1 MSLHNSLSSMQTTR
15 LMKMN
20 ALPSTED
27 LRYML
32 TTAKESKKVVEL
44 PFKYSNGLS
53 FVIKVVPPQAQF
65 GPKWSFC
72 RGEDG
77 SAAVWTR
84 ESADVMMI
92 QNKMKID
99 AISTIGGTGGQTESS
114 PANKIFRPTVT
125 GNNIPAF
132 QDPLQQTP
140 FASGGLP
147 DSTGFGG
154 MSGLSHGWMPSSDSS
169 SSSSSLPAY
178 APPQTFVPM
187 PAGSSATAS
196 GEAPAVSVDEGAP
209 SASETS
215 KASGTDASATPAS
228 AAPAVSAAP
237 AAPTA
242 PAAPAAPIT
251 VQVPAT
257 FATATPSAK
266 APTLPPPVELDPDC
280 AAQTMHALGNP
291 DTGLMDFVPFSYF
304 LLREFSNHK
313 RNGVKLAAIVF
324 DFRDKESFE
333 IIDLPIEA
341 LEIVSRHV
349 KEHSTSFEVSARM
362 PTGEFVILLTGLSSE
377 RALLFADTLWEDLTQ
392 EFMSSFGE
400 DPASLSMGVSAIP
413 EFCSDPGVLL
423 STAQQAKDLAR
434 RTGRPTSTYQPV

>member
-1 MSLHNSLSSMQTTR
+1 
-15 LMKMN
+15 MN

-53 FVIKVVPPQAQF
+53 FIIKVVPPQAQF

-77 SAAVWTR
+77 TAAVWTR

-132 QDPLQQTP
+132 QDPLQQSP

-154 MSGLSHGWMPSSDSS
+154 MSGQSHGWMPPSDSS

-196 GEAPAVSVDEGAP
+196 GEAPAVSVDGDASSTAEAP
-209 SASETS
+209 
-215 KASGTDASATPAS
+215 KASDADASVTATQAVPV
-228 AAPAVSAAP
+228 AAAAP
-237 AAPTA
+237 AASPA
-242 PAAPAAPIT
+242 PVI

-280 AAQTMHALGNP
+280 AAQTMHALGNA

-333 IIDLPIEA
+333 IIDLPMEA

-349 KEHSTSFEVSARM
+349 KEHSTSFEISARM

-377 RALLFADTLWEDLTQ
+377 RALLFAETLWEDLTQ

-423 STAQQAKDLAR
+423 ATAIQAKDLAR